1 MSDHSSSNLSRPASP
16 VSPIPP
22 TARPYRFNWDPAQRG
37 PESVSGTTEGRDYF
51 AGPSRLNLFNSSS
64 ATLASAAL
72 PPQWSSSTHG
82 FHAISTVLNNPHKRQ
97 APPKAHS
104 SLPAVA
110 PADLP
115 RVRRKDFDSYLR
127 AITPEWE
134 RLEHSNQVNRDVEMQ
149 LEGTSTPRAVSGS
162 TPFVQTPGRPLPPLD
177 VVPSVFFQSTFN
189 LGDPRTFNAVTEQDS
204 PGHDPT
210 ADPTA
215 LSYSLPLLEK
225 FSHYADTVEQHLV
238 REISL
243 RSASFFAALTNL
255 HELQSESEECLE
267 RISQL
272 RTLLKDVDDKG
283 AKKGLEVVRKAS
295 RMRNIGKVREGVKFV
310 GGMVE
315 MTGVAKGLVAAGQW
329 DQALGVLEE
338 MERLWDAP
346 PDSEPPPPTPTLAKF
361 FPHAKGYS
369 NAIVPGRLSSLPPT
383 PEERPPHELELPPLI
398 SLSSLSAFSALPTH
412 LRNLTLEITSSLSA
426 ELVSVLRVDLMER
439 ITGGTPSPSKRNDND
454 SLKDRLRPLLRG
466 LTRTK
471 GVREATLS
479 WREVVLDEI
488 RGVIRRHIPAFDITD
503 EESRPAAPSNGGEA
517 TPRPGLANH
526 LRNMAHSEF
535 LELIQNIYK
544 SYLNAVQGLHSQ
556 GVAFLEVLESTSS
569 KTPVNTT
576 ALQDELADILSSAAE
591 LSNTQ
596 AAKLVILRAEQHAVL
611 NLSEFFT
618 FFNDSWSFV
627 VKCEVI
633 CRKMIVGLR
642 GVVISQSKTFLQT
655 FHQARLT
662 QSASLVENEQ
672 WEQIDATPAIQ
683 HVADV
688 LVDSAV
694 RDVPELLV
702 ANDASA
708 AVPASSSSSGSIPSI
723 SSLPSLP
730 SSLSTA
736 SSADTINGIPASPS
750 APAVKR
756 TNGMSAAKAKIRLRI
771 EERTFSAVSATS
783 EVLSLLLDYLRVIV
797 NLSMLTTDTMSRAIE
812 FLKAFNSRTCQVV
825 LGAGAMRS
833 AGLKN
838 ITAKHLALA
847 SQSLS
852 ITIALIPYVRETFR
866 RHLSQKQAVML
877 VEFDK
882 LKRDYQE
889 HQNEIHAKLIAIMG
903 DRLSAHIRTFQT
915 VDWTAPREGV
925 NAYMTVLVKE
935 TVTLHKVLSRH
946 LSVAVVEDVMT
957 QVFAAINHR
966 LSEEYAK
973 MVLPSEEARKGLLAD
988 ARFLH
993 QKLSELKNVRAPSG
1007 MLEVV
1012 IAELRVPGAVSPSPS
1027 VTSFN
1032 NTRSTAN
1039 ATANANGNAN
1049 ASASANPRLLANR
1062 LRWNSLAANANANGN
1077 GNANPSPNPSPSPS
1091 VNGSGPSRSN
1101 SVAAPITSP
1110 TPSVNGTKSP
1120 QPPPLL
1126 TADSGPAAGFRQ
1138 VDPGSP
1144 RPESPRPESP
1154 LPALPPEA
1162 FVPIEDPL
1170 GATTPTRAAH
1180 ATPST
1185 PAPALIPTPAPP
1197 APDSTSPPLPS
1208 VPENPVPSE
1217 APTVPVP
1224 TAPTDAS
1231 EHSNTADNGI
1241 DPTPSAAPDMPA
1253 PTESTATADATE
1265 PHSQTQDDS
1274 NPNPED
1280 NGIARPDRNL
1290 TDSPEPAV

>member
-16 VSPIPP
+16 VSPLPP

-51 AGPSRLNLFNSSS
+51 AGPSRLNLLNTSS
-64 ATLASAAL
+64 ATLALGAL
-72 PPQWSSSTHG
+72 PSQWSSSTHG

-134 RLEHSNQVNRDVEMQ
+134 RLEHSNQLNRDAEMQ
-149 LEGTSTPRAVSGS
+149 LEGTSTPRASSSSG
-162 TPFVQTPGRPLPPLD
+162 PFAQTPDRPLPPLD
-177 VVPSVFFQSTFN
+177 VVPTVFFKPGFN

-204 PGHDPT
+204 PDHDPA

-243 RSASFFAALTNL
+243 RSASFFAALSNL
-255 HELQSESEECLE
+255 HELQSESEECLD
-267 RISQL
+267 RISKL
-272 RTLLKDVDDKG
+272 RTLLKDVDENG
-283 AKKGLEVVRKAS
+283 AKKGLEVVRKGS
-295 RMRNIGKVREGVKFV
+295 RMRNLGKVREGVKFV
-310 GGMVE
+310 GGVVE

-329 DQALGVLEE
+329 DRALGVVED
-338 MERLWDAP
+338 MERMWDGP
-346 PDSEPPPPTPTLAKF
+346 PATEASTPTPPMTRSSSQPKL
-361 FPHAKGYS
+361 HGS
-369 NAIVPGRLSSLPPT
+369 INGNANGRLSSLPPT
-383 PEERPPHELELPPLI
+383 PEERPPPSPALPPPI
-398 SLSSLSAFSALPTH
+398 IPLSSLNAFSALPTH
-412 LRNLTLEITSSLSA
+412 LRTLTMEITSSLSA
-426 ELVSVLRVDLMER
+426 ELVSVLRVDLLER
-439 ITGGTPSPSKRNDND
+439 ISADAPAGPDSKIRILKD
-454 SLKDRLRPLLRG
+454 LKDRLRPLLQG
-466 LTRTK
+466 LVRTK

-479 WREVVLDEI
+479 WREVVLDEV
-488 RGVIRRHIPAFDITD
+488 RGVIRRLIPAYDIID
-503 EESRPAAPSNGGEA
+503 EGSGSTASSTNGGGD

-526 LRNMAHSEF
+526 LRNMPHAEF
-535 LELIQNIYK
+535 LQLIQTIYK
-544 SYLNAVQGLHSQ
+544 SFLNAVEGLHAQ
-556 GVAFLEVLESTSS
+556 GTAFLEVLETTNSTS
-569 KTPVNTT
+569 PPNIA
-576 ALQDELADILSSAAE
+576 ALQDELSDVLSSAAE

-596 AAKLVILRAEQHAVL
+596 AAKLIIIRAEQHAVL
-611 NLSEFFT
+611 SLTDFFA

-662 QSASLVENEQ
+662 QSGSLVENEQ
-672 WEQIDATPAIQ
+672 WEQTDATPAIQ
-683 HVADV
+683 HIADV
-688 LVDSAV
+688 FVDCAV

-702 ANDASA
+702 VSGAAPGIPVSSPSEASLPYLSSSISLT
-708 AVPASSSSSGSIPSI
+708 PASSTNSM
-723 SSLPSLP
+723 
-730 SSLSTA
+730 
-736 SSADTINGIPASPS
+736 NGVPPSPS
-750 APAVKR
+750 APSVRR
-756 TNGMSAAKAKIRLRI
+756 TNGTSSQTKNAKTRLRI
-771 EERTFSAVSATS
+771 EERTFSTVVATS
-783 EVLSLLLDYLRVIV
+783 EALALLLDYLRVIM
-797 NLSMLTTDTMSRAIE
+797 NLSMLTTDTMSRVIE

-825 LGAGAMRS
+825 LGAGAMKS

-852 ITIALIPYVRETFR
+852 IIITLIPYVRETFR

-903 DRLSAHIRTFQT
+903 DRLTAHIRTFQAI
-915 VDWTAPREGV
+915 DWTVPREGV
-925 NAYMTVLVKE
+925 NAYMSVLVRE

-946 LSVAVVEDVMT
+946 LSVTVVEDVMA

-973 MVLPSEEARKGLLAD
+973 LVLPSEDARKGLLVD

-993 QKLSELKNVRAPSG
+993 QKLSELKNVGAPSG
-1007 MLEVV
+1007 MLEIV
-1012 IAELRVPGAVSPSPS
+1012 IAELRVPRPVSPSPS
-1027 VTSFN
+1027 TTNFN
-1032 NTRSTAN
+1032 
-1039 ATANANGNAN
+1039 ANANAN
-1049 ASASANPRLLANR
+1049 PSANPRLLANR
-1062 LRWNSLAANANANGN
+1062 LRWNSLAPAANGN
-1077 GNANPSPNPSPSPS
+1077 ASTNPTPS
-1091 VNGSGPSRSN
+1091 VNGSGPNTMSASP
-1101 SVAAPITSP
+1101 VTSP
-1110 TPSVNGTKSP
+1110 ASSANGTNSP
-1120 QPPPLL
+1120 PPPPPLL
-1126 TADSGPAAGFRQ
+1126 TAPDTMAAAGFRQ

-1162 FVPIEDPL
+1162 MAETGSVATPNGVEVFDDPL
-1170 GATTPTRAAH
+1170 GASTPTRAVHSTPTPGTPRTSTPVPAP
-1180 ATPST
+1180 TPSASAPASSPLPAT
-1185 PAPALIPTPAPP
+1185 PAP
-1197 APDSTSPPLPS
+1197 
-1208 VPENPVPSE
+1208 EPVPPVT
-1217 APTVPVP
+1217 AP
-1224 TAPTDAS
+1224 APTDAVPA
-1231 EHSNTADNGI
+1231 ADGA
-1241 DPTPSAAPDMPA
+1241 PTPVPEAA
-1253 PTESTATADATE
+1253 E
-1265 PHSQTQDDS
+1265 PHPHIQDDS
-1274 NPNPED
+1274 TPNAAD
-1280 NGIARPDRNL
+1280 NGIARPDRDPPSDL
-1290 TDSPEPAV
+1290 PPPATV

>member
-16 VSPIPP
+16 VSPLPP

-51 AGPSRLNLFNSSS
+51 AGPSRLNLLNTSS
-64 ATLASAAL
+64 ATLALGAL
-72 PPQWSSSTHG
+72 PSQWSSSTHG

-134 RLEHSNQVNRDVEMQ
+134 RLEHSNQLNRDAELQ
-149 LEGTSTPRAVSGS
+149 LEGSSTPRVSSSSG
-162 TPFVQTPGRPLPPLD
+162 PFAQTPGRPLPPLD
-177 VVPSVFFQSTFN
+177 VVPSVFFKPAFN

-204 PGHDPT
+204 PDHDPA

-255 HELQSESEECLE
+255 HELQSESEECLD
-267 RISQL
+267 RISKL
-272 RTLLKDVDDKG
+272 RTLLKDVDENG
-283 AKKGLEVVRKAS
+283 AKKGLEVVRKGS
-295 RMRNIGKVREGVKFV
+295 RMRNLGKVREGVKFV
-310 GGMVE
+310 GGVVE

-329 DQALGVLEE
+329 DQALGVLED
-338 MERLWDAP
+338 MERMWDS
-346 PDSEPPPPTPTLAKF
+346 SEPPTPTPALARSSSSTKV
-361 FPHAKGYS
+361 HGS
-369 NAIVPGRLSSLPPT
+369 ISVNGRLSSLPPT
-383 PEERPPHELELPPLI
+383 PEERPPPSPALPPPI
-398 SLSSLSAFSALPTH
+398 IPLSSLNAFAALPAH
-412 LRNLTLEITSSLSA
+412 LRTLTMEITSSLST
-426 ELVSVLRVDLMER
+426 ELVSVLRVDLLER
-439 ITGGTPSPSKRNDND
+439 ISAGLPSGPDSKTRSLND
-454 SLKDRLRPLLRG
+454 LKDRLRPLLQG
-466 LTRTK
+466 LARTK

-479 WREVVLDEI
+479 WREVVLDEV
-488 RGVIRRHIPAFDITD
+488 RGVVRRHIPAFDIAD
-503 EESRPAAPSNGGEA
+503 EDSGSATPNTNNGD

-526 LRNMAHSEF
+526 LRNMPHTEF
-535 LELIQNIYK
+535 LELIQAIYK
-544 SYLNAVQGLHSQ
+544 SFLNAVEGLHAQ
-556 GVAFLEVLESTSS
+556 GTAFLEVLETTSMKS
-569 KTPVNTT
+569 PPNTA
-576 ALQDELADILSSAAE
+576 ALQDELSDILSSAAE

-596 AAKLVILRAEQHAVL
+596 AAKLILIRAEQHAVL
-611 NLSEFFT
+611 SLIDFFA

-672 WEQIDATPAIQ
+672 WEQADATPPIQ
-683 HVADV
+683 HLADV
-688 LVDSAV
+688 LVESAV

-702 ANDASA
+702 VNGAAPVSSPSEASPPA
-708 AVPASSSSSGSIPSI
+708 LSSSASLTPASSTNS
-723 SSLPSLP
+723 
-730 SSLSTA
+730 
-736 SSADTINGIPASPS
+736 INGVPPSPS
-750 APAVKR
+750 APVVKR
-756 TNGMSAAKAKIRLRI
+756 TNGSSSQTKNAKTRLRV
-771 EERTFSAVSATS
+771 EERTFSTVLATS
-783 EVLSLLLDYLRVIV
+783 EVLALLLDYLRVIM
-797 NLSMLTTDTMSRAIE
+797 NLSMLTTDTMSRVIE
-812 FLKAFNSRTCQVV
+812 FLKAYNSRTCQVV

-852 ITIALIPYVRETFR
+852 IMIALIPYVRETFR

-903 DRLSAHIRTFQT
+903 DRLSTHIRTFQA
-915 VDWTAPREGV
+915 VDWSAPREGV
-925 NAYMTVLVKE
+925 NAYMSVLVRE

-946 LSVAVVEDVMT
+946 LSVAVVEDVMA

-973 MVLPSEEARKGLLAD
+973 LVLPSEDARKGLLAD

-993 QKLSELKNVRAPSG
+993 QKLSELKNVGTPSG
-1007 MLEVV
+1007 MLEIV
-1012 IAELRVPGAVSPSPS
+1012 IAELRVPQPVSPSAS
-1027 VTSFN
+1027 TTNFN
-1032 NTRSTAN
+1032 AKPNT
-1039 ATANANGNAN
+1039 TANAN
-1049 ASASANPRLLANR
+1049 SSANPRLLANR
-1062 LRWNSLAANANANGN
+1062 LRWNSLAPAANGN
-1077 GNANPSPNPSPSPS
+1077 ASPNPSPS
-1091 VNGSGPSRSN
+1091 VNGSGPSRTAST
-1101 SVAAPITSP
+1101 VTSP

-1120 QPPPLL
+1120 PPPPLL
-1126 TADSGPAAGFRQ
+1126 SAPDAIAAAGFRQ
-1138 VDPGSP
+1138 IDPGSP

-1162 FVPIEDPL
+1162 TAELGSVAASNGVEAFEDPL
-1170 GATTPTRAAH
+1170 GASTPTRSVH
-1180 ATPST
+1180 ST
-1185 PAPALIPTPAPP
+1185 PAPGTPTAAPAPIP
-1197 APDSTSPPLPS
+1197 LASTSASPPLPATPA
-1208 VPENPVPSE
+1208 PEPEAESGLSQEPAA
-1217 APTVPVP
+1217 APTP
-1224 TAPTDAS
+1224 TNALPG
-1231 EHSNTADNGI
+1231 ADGG
-1241 DPTPSAAPDMPA
+1241 PTPTPDG
-1253 PTESTATADATE
+1253 TA
-1265 PHSQTQDDS
+1265 SMQDDS
-1274 NPNPED
+1274 TPNAAD
-1280 NGIARPDRNL
+1280 NGIARADRDPPF
-1290 TDSPEPAV
+1290 DSPPPAPV

>member
-16 VSPIPP
+16 VSPLPP

-51 AGPSRLNLFNSSS
+51 ASGPSRLNLLNTSSS
-64 ATLASAAL
+64 TLALGAL

-134 RLEHSNQVNRDVEMQ
+134 RLEHSNQLNRDAEQQ
-149 LEGTSTPRAVSGS
+149 LEGSSTPRASSSNG
-162 TPFVQTPGRPLPPLD
+162 PFAQTPGRPLPPLD
-177 VVPSVFFQSTFN
+177 VVPSVFFQPAFN

-204 PGHDPT
+204 PGHDPA

-255 HELQSESEECLE
+255 HELQSESEECLD
-267 RISQL
+267 RISKL
-272 RTLLKDVDDKG
+272 RTLLKDVDEKG
-283 AKKGLEVVRKAS
+283 AKKGLEVVRKGS
-295 RMRNIGKVREGVKFV
+295 RMRNLGKVREGVKFV
-310 GGMVE
+310 GGVVE

-329 DQALGVLEE
+329 DQALNVLED
-338 MERLWDAP
+338 MQRLWEGAP
-346 PDSEPPPPTPTLAKF
+346 VAEPKTPTPALSRSSSYTKARNVN
-361 FPHAKGYS
+361 G
-369 NAIVPGRLSSLPPT
+369 NGRLSSLPPT
-383 PEERPPHELELPPLI
+383 PEERPPPSPVLPPPI
-398 SLSSLSAFSALPTH
+398 IPLSSLSAFSALPLH
-412 LRNLTLEITSSLSA
+412 LRTLTMEITSSLTA
-426 ELVSVLRVDLMER
+426 ELVSVLRVDLLDR
-439 ITGGTPSPSKRNDND
+439 ITGVVPSSNTRNE
-454 SLKDRLRPLLRG
+454 SLKDRLRPLLQG
-466 LTRTK
+466 LSRTK

-479 WREVVLDEI
+479 WREVVLGEI
-488 RGVIRRHIPAFDITD
+488 RDVIRRHIPAFDLADD
-503 EESRPAAPSNGGEA
+503 ESSTPSGGEA
-517 TPRPGLANH
+517 TPTPGIANH
-526 LRNMAHSEF
+526 MRDMPHPEF
-535 LELIQNIYK
+535 LELIQSVYK
-544 SYLNAVQGLHSQ
+544 SFLNGVEGLHSQ
-556 GVAFLEVLESTSS
+556 GVAFLEVIEAMG
-569 KTPVNTT
+569 PPNTAT
-576 ALQDELADILSSAAE
+576 LQDELSDILSSAAE
-591 LSNTQ
+591 LANTQ
-596 AAKLVILRAEQHAVL
+596 AAKLITLRSEQHAVL
-611 NLSEFFT
+611 SLPDFFT

-672 WEQIDATPAIQ
+672 WEQADATPTIQ

-688 LVDSAV
+688 LVECAM
-694 RDVPELLV
+694 RDLPELLV
-702 ANDASA
+702 NGPAPQIPVSSTAASFTSLSSSASLA
-708 AVPASSSSSGSIPSI
+708 AASSTNSI
-723 SSLPSLP
+723 
-730 SSLSTA
+730 T
-736 SSADTINGIPASPS
+736 SAPPSPS
-750 APAVKR
+750 APSKR
-756 TNGMSAAKAKIRLRI
+756 TNGSSAAKSGKMRLRI

-783 EVLSLLLDYLRVIV
+783 AVLSLLLDYLRVIV
-797 NLSMLTTDTMSRAIE
+797 NLSMLTTDTMSRVIE

-852 ITIALIPYVRETFR
+852 IMIALIPYVRETFR

-903 DRLSAHIRTFQT
+903 DRLSTHIRTFQS
-915 VDWTAPREGV
+915 VDWSAPQEGV
-925 NAYMTVLVKE
+925 NAYMSVLVRE

-946 LSVAVVEDVMT
+946 LSVTVVEDVMA

-973 MVLPSEEARKGLLAD
+973 IVLPSEDARKGLLAD

-993 QKLSELKNVRAPSG
+993 QKLSELKNVGAPSG
-1007 MLEVV
+1007 MLEIV
-1012 IAELRVPGAVSPSPS
+1012 IAELRVP
-1027 VTSFN
+1027 N
-1032 NTRSTAN
+1032 
-1039 ATANANGNAN
+1039 
-1049 ASASANPRLLANR
+1049 
-1062 LRWNSLAANANANGN
+1062 
-1077 GNANPSPNPSPSPS
+1077 
-1091 VNGSGPSRSN
+1091 
-1101 SVAAPITSP
+1101 
-1110 TPSVNGTKSP
+1110 
-1120 QPPPLL
+1120 
-1126 TADSGPAAGFRQ
+1126 
-1138 VDPGSP
+1138 
-1144 RPESPRPESP
+1144 
-1154 LPALPPEA
+1154 
-1162 FVPIEDPL
+1162 
-1170 GATTPTRAAH
+1170 
-1180 ATPST
+1180 
-1185 PAPALIPTPAPP
+1185 
-1197 APDSTSPPLPS
+1197 
-1208 VPENPVPSE
+1208 
-1217 APTVPVP
+1217 
-1224 TAPTDAS
+1224 
-1231 EHSNTADNGI
+1231 
-1241 DPTPSAAPDMPA
+1241 
-1253 PTESTATADATE
+1253 
-1265 PHSQTQDDS
+1265 
-1274 NPNPED
+1274 
-1280 NGIARPDRNL
+1280 
-1290 TDSPEPAV
+1290 

>member
-1 MSDHSSSNLSRPASP
+1 MSDHSSSNLSRPPSP
-16 VSPIPP
+16 DQLSPLPP
-22 TARPYRFNWDPAQRG
+22 TAKPYRFNFDSTRQG

-51 AGPSRLNLFNSSS
+51 AGPSRLNLFNTSSTS
-64 ATLASAAL
+64 LALGAL

-104 SLPAVA
+104 SLPAVP

-115 RVRRKDFDSYLR
+115 RVRRKDFDPYLNS
-127 AITPEWE
+127 ITPEWE
-134 RLEHSNQVNRDVEMQ
+134 RLEHSNQVNREAEMQ
-149 LEGTSTPRAVSGS
+149 LEGTSTPRAASASG
-162 TPFVQTPGRPLPPLD
+162 TFVQTPGRPLPPLD
-177 VVPSVFFQSTFN
+177 VVPSVFFEANFN

-215 LSYSLPLLEK
+215 LSYALPLLEK

-255 HELQSESEECLE
+255 HELQSESEECLD
-267 RISQL
+267 RISKL
-272 RTLLKDVDDKG
+272 RTLLKDVDEQG
-283 AKKGLEVVRKAS
+283 AKKGLEVVRKES
-295 RMRNIGKVREGVKFV
+295 RMRNLGKVREGVRFI
-310 GGMVE
+310 GGVVD
-315 MTGVAKGLVAAGQW
+315 TTSVAKGLVAAGQW
-329 DQALGVLEE
+329 DQALAVLDE
-338 MERLWDAP
+338 MERLWVAP
-346 PDSEPPPPTPTLAKF
+346 PEFEPPPPTPTLARSMSNPKHGF
-361 FPHAKGYS
+361 FP
-369 NAIVPGRLSSLPPT
+369 GRQSSLPPT
-383 PEERPPHELELPPLI
+383 PEERPPLSPDLPPPI
-398 SLSSLSAFSALPTH
+398 IPLSTLNAFSALPDH
-412 LRNLTLEITSSLSA
+412 LRALTMEITSSLSA
-426 ELVSVLRVDLMER
+426 ELVSVLRVDLLER
-439 ITGGTPSPSKRNDND
+439 ISSSSPTPNQRTDG
-454 SLKDRLRPLLRG
+454 LKDRLRPLLQG
-466 LTRTK
+466 LSRTK

-488 RGVIRRHIPAFDITD
+488 RSVIRRHLPAFDLTE
-503 EESRPAAPSNGGEA
+503 EESRSATPNNGA
-517 TPRPGLANH
+517 TADTPRPGLANH
-526 LRNMAHSEF
+526 MRDMPHSEF
-535 LELIQNIYK
+535 SQLIQSVYK
-544 SYLNAVQGLHSQ
+544 SFLNAVQGLHTQ
-556 GVAFLEVLESTSS
+556 GVAFLEVLEASSTA
-569 KTPVNTT
+569 PPNTT
-576 ALQDELADILSSAAE
+576 SLQEELADILSSAAE

-596 AAKLVILRAEQHAVL
+596 AAKLVVLRAEQHASL
-611 NLSEFFT
+611 GLSEFIT

-683 HVADV
+683 HIAEV
-688 LVDSAV
+688 LVNAAV
-694 RDVPELLV
+694 QDVPELLI
-702 ANDASA
+702 ANDSTPSA
-708 AVPASSSSSGSIPSI
+708 PSSSPPVSSSLSSLASSSS
-723 SSLPSLP
+723 LA
-730 SSLSTA
+730 TA
-736 SSADTINGIPASPS
+736 SSTDTLNGIPPSPS
-750 APAVKR
+750 APVVKR
-756 TNGMSAAKAKIRLRI
+756 ANGSAAKNAKVRLRV

-797 NLSMLTTDTMSRAIE
+797 NLSMLTTDTMSRVIE

-852 ITIALIPYVRETFR
+852 IMIALIPYVRETFR

-903 DRLSAHIRTFQT
+903 DRLNAHIRTFQT
-915 VDWTAPREGV
+915 VDWSVPREEV
-925 NAYMTVLVKE
+925 NTYMSILVKE

-946 LSVAVVEDVMT
+946 LSMAVVEDVMT

-973 MVLPSEEARKGLLAD
+973 IVLPSEDARKGLLTD

-1007 MLEVV
+1007 MLEIV
-1012 IAELRVPGAVSPSPS
+1012 IAELRVPGAISPAAS

-1032 NTRSTAN
+1032 TRPAAN
-1039 ATANANGNAN
+1039 SNMTANANASTNAN
-1049 ASASANPRLLANR
+1049 AAASSNPRSLSSR
-1062 LRWNSLAANANANGN
+1062 LRWNSLAAGASVNGTAN
-1077 GNANPSPNPSPSPS
+1077 SSPS
-1091 VNGSGPSRSN
+1091 VNGAGTSRSNTATPVSGPS
-1101 SVAAPITSP
+1101 
-1110 TPSVNGTKSP
+1110 PSLNGTKPSAP
-1120 QPPPLL
+1120 PPPLL
-1126 TADSGPAAGFRQ
+1126 SADSTGSVGFRQ

-1162 FVPIEDPL
+1162 FASSETSSSLASTESTTPLLGVKDADKAPIDDPL
-1170 GATTPTRAAH
+1170 GVSTPTQATH
-1180 ATPST
+1180 ALPTPTALSPVAPAN
-1185 PAPALIPTPAPP
+1185 PAPL
-1197 APDSTSPPLPS
+1197 
-1208 VPENPVPSE
+1208 E
-1217 APTVPVP
+1217 APVAAP
-1224 TAPTDAS
+1224 TAETDGAVP
-1231 EHSNTADNGI
+1231 HSHAQDDSSPNTADNGI
-1241 DPTPSAAPDMPA
+1241 A
-1253 PTESTATADATE
+1253 
-1265 PHSQTQDDS
+1265 H
-1274 NPNPED
+1274 
-1280 NGIARPDRNL
+1280 PDRDL
-1290 TDSPEPAV
+1290 TDSPEPAE